1 MRGSDEQTGSLFSKV
16 YLEKRVLVRHPQ
28 RRIKVVVDSAPVS
41 IDAGV
46 EVLYT
51 GEGRP
56 ARAPEA
62 LGSRRCSS
70 KLMRI
75 DVVIVSPLID

>member
-1 MRGSDEQTGSLFSKV
+1 MRGSDEQTGSLFSSV

-28 RRIKVVVDSAPVS
+28 RRIKAVA
-41 IDAGV
+41 DAAF
-46 EVLYT
+46 VLLDAEFEALYV

-62 LGSRRCSS
+62 LG
-70 KLMRI
+70 
-75 DVVIVSPLID
+75 